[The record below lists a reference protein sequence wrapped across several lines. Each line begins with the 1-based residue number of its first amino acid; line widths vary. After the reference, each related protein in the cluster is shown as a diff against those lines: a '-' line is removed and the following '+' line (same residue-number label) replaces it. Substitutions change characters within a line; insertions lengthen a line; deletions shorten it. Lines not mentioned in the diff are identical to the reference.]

1 MSKITN
7 IFENTSE
14 GEEQEDYDVF
24 ERALKKKQFEGKKG
38 HLLMELQTSYKN
50 DQRFLLDKKFKD
62 DVDSRKVSGTVK
74 QMTHVFDKD
83 RRANFYSHIKVSNK
97 IEVKDQ
103 EIVDEKNKNMSILS
117 QVISNSEFLGTVQ
130 PKKYSNPKNFLI
142 KRFDPRLNMGK
153 DLVIKEDKNQ
163 SAKELSYNTIKLQ
176 KGMQSL
182 DEEKMLPADMISNLK
197 KKEKEKNIEKA
208 MNDLHNQLE
217 PKVEIKFDSWKN
229 IVNKQPQESNLVFTL
244 FDGYVKKDENSIVK
258 PANETKEKKSKEKEI
273 VPHLQENKI
282 KPSFSLFEDNSKLN
296 KNNSISSSKLPL
308 DNKDE
313 KEKEEKLLL
322 KKKRKLEKKKLKD
335 KQKREEQQLH
345 VIQKDQQVEQIMK
358 SEMLKEFDE
367 EKVDNYMRYINMV
380 REKTKNKKAKVNQ
393 N

>member
-62 DVDSRKVSGTVK
+62 DVDTRKVSGTVK
-74 QMTHVFDKD
+74 QMTHAFDKD
-83 RRANFYSHIKVSNK
+83 KRANFYSHIKVSNK

-153 DLVIKEDKNQ
+153 DLVIKEDK
-163 SAKELSYNTIKLQ
+163 SVLAKENSHNTIKLQ
-176 KGMQSL
+176 KGMKSL
-182 DEEKMLPADMISNLK
+182 NEDNMLPADMISTLK

-217 PKVEIKFDSWKN
+217 PKVEIKFDSWKS
-229 IVNKQPQESNLVFTL
+229 IVNKQEEKSNMVFTL
-244 FDGYVKKDENSIVK
+244 FDGYVQKDENSIENSVK
-258 PANETKEKKSKEKEI
+258 ELKEKKSKEKGL
-273 VPHLQENKI
+273 VPQLHENKT
-282 KPSFSLFEDNSKLN
+282 KPSFSLFEDNPKPN
-296 KNNSISSSKLPL
+296 KSDSSKLPL
-308 DNKDE
+308 DNKTSE
-313 KEKEEKLLL
+313 EREKEEKLLL
-322 KKKRKLEKKKLKD
+322 KKKRKLEKKKLKE
-335 KQKREEQQLH
+335 KQKRDEQKLH
-345 VIQKDQQVEQIMK
+345 IIQKDQQVEQIMK
-358 SEMLKEFDE
+358 TEMLKEFDE
-367 EKVDNYMRYINMV
+367 EKVDNYMRYINLV

-393 N
+393 SQ